1 MSDKINVLNNE
12 RKYMGEFYDHADQ
25 LLDNLEDIKDIFDK
39 YLAAKLYNW
48 RYEWF
53 CDHYYIE
60 DINSIPYNVCMNWPM
75 VLDKYFEDVEDDGQF
90 YLLRADYYSN
100 LCRAKIDNEGLVPY
114 YFRYCIP
121 FPDEFMH
128 MLNDT
133 NATNEDGERVLIANM
148 TQLQLEVYEKEQQD
162 YEWV

>member
-60 DINSIPYNVCMNWPM
+60 VDILPM
-75 VLDKYFEDVEDDGQF
+75 SWGS
-90 YLLRADYYSN
+90 RYSAIS
-100 LCRAKIDNEGLVPY
+100 LS
-114 YFRYCIP
+114 
-121 FPDEFMH
+121 
-128 MLNDT
+128 
-133 NATNEDGERVLIANM
+133 
-148 TQLQLEVYEKEQQD
+148 
-162 YEWV
+162 